1 MRRIVKLGFL
11 FAVLVASMSSYGQTS
26 KGNYIVSGSTGLQFL
41 SSNTKNVYDGETQN
55 EFNTKTFSFN
65 PSVGYFIIDDLAIGL
80 SCNIKSDKYE
90 LNEDYSSKSTST
102 STLIAPTAM
111 YYFPVDGKIRPFA
124 QLGLGLQSVTNKV
137 KGSYSENKQTLNGLA
152 VNVGGGVSYFVSKY
166 VSIDLY
172 LSYTKSNLKDTD
184 DEKRKIKQGTFGSN
198 IGISVFF

>member
-1 MRRIVKLGFL
+1 MGFL

-41 SSNTKNVYDGETQN
+41 SSNTKNVYDGQTQN
-55 EFNTKTFSFN
+55 ELDTKTFSFN
-65 PSVGYFIIDDLAIGL
+65 PSVGYFIIDNLAIGL
-80 SCNIKSDKYE
+80 SCNITSTKYE
-90 LNEDYSSKSTST
+90 PNEDSYSKSA
-102 STLIAPTAM
+102 STLIAPTVM

-137 KGSYSENKQTLNGLA
+137 KGGYSEDKQTLDGLA

-184 DEKRKIKQGTFGSN
+184 DEKFKIKQGTFGSN

>member
-41 SSNTKNVYDGETQN
+41 SSNTKNVYDGQTQN
-55 EFNTKTFSFN
+55 ELDTKTFSFN
-65 PSVGYFIIDDLAIGL
+65 PSVGYFIIDNLAIGL
-80 SCNIKSDKYE
+80 SCNITSTKYE
-90 LNEDYSSKSTST
+90 PNEDSYSKSA
-102 STLIAPTAM
+102 STLIAPTVM

-137 KGSYSENKQTLNGLA
+137 KGGYSEDKQTLDGLA

-184 DEKRKIKQGTFGSN
+184 DEKFKIKQGTFGSN

>member
-11 FAVLVASMSSYGQTS
+11 FAVLVASISSYGQTS

-41 SSNTKNVYDGETQN
+41 SSNTKNVYDGQTQN
-55 EFNTKTFSFN
+55 ELDTKTFSFN
-65 PSVGYFIIDDLAIGL
+65 PSVGYFIIDNLAIGL
-80 SCNIKSDKYE
+80 SCNITSTKYE
-90 LNEDYSSKSTST
+90 PNEDNYSKSA
-102 STLIAPTAM
+102 STLIAPTVM

-137 KGSYSENKQTLNGLA
+137 KGSYSEDKQTLDGLA

-184 DEKRKIKQGTFGSN
+184 DEKFKIKQGTFGSN

>member
-11 FAVLVASMSSYGQTS
+11 FVVLVVSMNSYGQTS

-55 EFNTKTFSFN
+55 EFDTKTFSFN
-65 PSVGYFIIDDLAIGL
+65 PSAGYFIVDNLAIGL
-80 SCNIKSDKYE
+80 SFNITSNKSE
-90 LNEDYSSKSTST
+90 LDDNNYNKST

-137 KGSYSENKQTLNGLA
+137 KMSYSENKQTLNGFA
-152 VNVGGGVSYFVSKY
+152 VNVGGGVSYFVSNH
-166 VSIDLY
+166 VAVELC

-184 DEKRKIKQGTFGSN
+184 NEKLKLKQGTFGSN
-198 IGISVFF
+198 IGISLFF